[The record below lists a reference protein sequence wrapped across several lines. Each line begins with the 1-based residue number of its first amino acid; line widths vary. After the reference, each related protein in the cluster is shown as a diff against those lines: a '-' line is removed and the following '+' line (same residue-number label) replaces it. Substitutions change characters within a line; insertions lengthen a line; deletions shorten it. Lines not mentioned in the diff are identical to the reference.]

1 MYTYEQIKEDVQ
13 EIFRD
18 IFDDDGI
25 VVTEELSAKDIY
37 DWDSLMQIRL
47 VEAIESHFKIEFVYD
62 EITGMKNVGEMLN
75 LIKNK
80 TEQ

>member
-18 IFDDDGI
+18 IFDDDSI
-25 VVTEELSAKDIY
+25 VVTETLNAKDIY

-47 VEAIESHFKIEFVYD
+47 VEAIESHFKIGFVYD
-62 EITGMKNVGEMLN
+62 EVSGMKNVGDMLN
-75 LIKNK
+75 MIKNK
-80 TEQ
+80 ME